1 MREVSSLRRR
11 GELRAGLTAAILL
24 LVPGLCVGSPEGIG
38 ASARTVCWVCKVEP
52 KGTAIGMLHQSCLHE
67 QEAGL
72 T

>member
-11 GELRAGLTAAILL
+11 GESRAWLTPPGRLL
-24 LVPGLCVGSPEGIG
+24 IQGLCVGSPEGIG
-38 ASARTVCWVCKVEP
+38 SSASAVCWVCKVEP
-52 KGTAIGMLHQSCLHE
+52 KGIAIGMLHQSCLHE